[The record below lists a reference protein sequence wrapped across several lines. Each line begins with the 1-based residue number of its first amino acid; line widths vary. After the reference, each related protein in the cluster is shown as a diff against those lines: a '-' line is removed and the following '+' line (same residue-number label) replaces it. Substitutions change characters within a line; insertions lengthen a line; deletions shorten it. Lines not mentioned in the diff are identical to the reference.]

1 MHQNGKIKKV
11 RFFIV
16 KVPFKESFDKNGT
29 LKNIQSHIEALIF
42 VSEDGIDINDIEQVI
57 SQIFPES
64 SLSKED
70 IENLLENIRKKYT
83 AEHSI
88 FELQYLAKR
97 YSFLTKAKYHDSI
110 QKLQAHKEKRK
121 LSQAA
126 LETLSIIAY
135 RQPITKLE
143 IEQIR
148 GVNSDYTVQR
158 LLDRNLIRIMGKA
171 ETLGRP
177 LLYGTTDEF
186 LNHFG
191 INSHHELPQLKEIE
205 EESNSIGE
213 EQEIKK

>member
-1 MHQNGKIKKV
+1 M
-11 RFFIV
+11 
-16 KVPFKESFDKNGT
+16 
-29 LKNIQSHIEALIF
+29 KNIEPHIEALIF

-70 IENLLENIRKKYT
+70 IKNSLENIRQKYT
-83 AEHSI
+83 DEHSI
-88 FELQYLAKR
+88 FELQYLAKK
-97 YSFLTKAKYHDSI
+97 YCFLTKATYHDTV

-191 INSHHELPQLKEIE
+191 INSHTELPQLKEIE

>member
-1 MHQNGKIKKV
+1 M
-11 RFFIV
+11 
-16 KVPFKESFDKNGT
+16 E
-29 LKNIQSHIEALIF
+29 NIQAHIEALIF

-57 SQIFPES
+57 AQVFPDS
-64 SLSKED
+64 AISKED
-70 IENLLENIRKKYT
+70 IENSLENIRTKYLDEGF
-83 AEHSI
+83 A

-97 YSFLTKAKYHDSI
+97 YQFLTKNKYHESI
-110 QKLQAHKEKRK
+110 QKLLAHKEKRK

-191 INSHHELPQLKEIE
+191 INSHTELPQLKEIE
-205 EESNSIGE
+205 EDSNSIGE